1 MRTPAGASSRI
12 PSSNARYGRASRPY
26 LSEPVR
32 RAIST
37 DASVAIRFARPILD
51 KLRYISLHTVGAAA
65 FIFVLNFFVLGTNL
79 QTALIWAIG
88 FGVMAFILAR
98 QHTRG

>member
-1 MRTPAGASSRI
+1 MRVAVRIHAST
-12 PSSNARYGRASRPY
+12 
-26 LSEPVR
+26 EPLCE
-32 RAIST
+32 A
-37 DASVAIRFARPILD
+37 ILD
-51 KLRYISLHTVGAAA
+51 KLRYMSLHTIGAAA

>member
-1 MRTPAGASSRI
+1 MSWPGRLA
-12 PSSNARYGRASRPY
+12 ARANTS
-26 LSEPVR
+26 LSLLSCGTACEAV
-32 RAIST
+32 
-37 DASVAIRFARPILD
+37 LD
-51 KLRYISLHTVGAAA
+51 KLRYVSLHTAGATA

-88 FGVMAFILAR
+88 FGAMAFILAR